1 MSSPPS
7 TPTQRPASSHRRH
20 PSSLD
25 MSHNTAS
32 RRQSFTRRNS
42 GYSPIT
48 PRSSHE
54 FEHSPAHQFDGGGDG
69 NGLGNLADELGEM
82 YDDDDEGMEGEYGEE
97 LDEAQDENIGTAV
110 EHDGSYGVDSAASLN
125 GVRDSGV
132 AMQDSSP
139 ARLSPGSAVK
149 TKKHTRQRSLY
160 DGSDYGDDSDLENE
174 GISPALDARMAAIE
188 SLARRGME
196 ENGSASDEVVKRVTQ
211 QLRDLGSQIAM
222 ENGATRLK
230 TAHEALTTHLTHQ
243 SRTLTSIAVSFSGPF
258 AIFPDPE
265 DIDELLPII
274 QTTLELLPHPSADPL
289 VAISHLTHSSREL
302 IQHLSNVSDT
312 LHMSR
317 QTTANAA
324 RRLKVSKEQLQDWKR
339 DNEKTQEGQEYIEHG
354 DWDRR
359 LKEREAKRACANVL
373 DGFEDVCGQWRKR
386 LCEGLGVAS
395 ADVPDEDAYIRPYW
409 HPASAST
416 APEPPAE
423 SEWSD
428 CTPVKAAPKK
438 PTQQTSTD
446 SMFPNSSDEMH

>member
-1 MSSPPS
+1 
-7 TPTQRPASSHRRH
+7 
-20 PSSLD
+20 

-48 PRSSHE
+48 PRSSQD

-258 AIFPDPE
+258 AILPDPE

-274 QTTLELLPHPSADPL
+274 QNTLELLPHPSADPL

-395 ADVPDEDAYIRPYW
+395 A
-409 HPASAST
+409 
-416 APEPPAE
+416 
-423 SEWSD
+423 
-428 CTPVKAAPKK
+428 
-438 PTQQTSTD
+438 
-446 SMFPNSSDEMH
+446 